1 VLLTISRAAAIAPAA
16 LLQAHQSAVTSLAL
30 HQINAD
36 TLLLASTSADP
47 QLQLWHCNHTSSSS
61 NASQQEQQQ
70 QQLQACFGPQAW
82 QLQPPVHVGSQIQ
95 HCVALTELPEDPG
108 WLVMA
113 TGGTECSIR
122 LFVRGPAAAA
132 ASEAVTA
139 DEASPQQ
146 QQQQQQQQQR
156 FVLQCHLK
164 GHENWVRA
172 VQFARVAEAAPGLP
186 GGQRVSLLLASAAQ
200 DRWVLVLVK
209 CNIIQ

>member
-1 VLLTISRAAAIAPAA
+1 LL

-30 HQINAD
+30 HQVDAA

-47 QLQLWHCNHTSSSS
+47 QLQLWHCNHTRSSSS
-61 NASQQEQQQ
+61 ANQQHH
-70 QQLQACFGPQAW
+70 LQACFGPQAW
-82 QLQPPVHVGSQIQ
+82 QLQRPVHVGSQIQ
-95 HCVALTELPEDPG
+95 HCVALAELPEDPE

-132 ASEAVTA
+132 SEAAAA
-139 DEASPQQ
+139 DEASS
-146 QQQQQQQQQR
+146 QQQQQQR
-156 FVLQCHLK
+156 FVLQCQLK

-172 VQFARVAEAAPGLP
+172 VQFERVAEAASDLP

-200 DRWVLVLVK
+200 DRWGLLR
-209 CNIIQ
+209 CI

>member
-1 VLLTISRAAAIAPAA
+1 MLLLLL

-30 HQINAD
+30 HQLDAN

-47 QLQLWHCNHTSSSS
+47 QLQLWHCSHSSSSS
-61 NASQQEQQQ
+61 NAHQQDLAEL
-70 QQLQACFGPQAW
+70 LQARFGPAAW

-95 HCVALTELPEDPG
+95 HCVALAELPEDPG

-122 LFVRGPAAAA
+122 LFVRGPTAAAA
-132 ASEAVTA
+132 GDASGA
-139 DEASPQQ
+139 DAGS
-146 QQQQQQQQQR
+146 QQQQQQR
-156 FVLQCHLK
+156 FVLQCQLK

-200 DRWVLVLVK
+200 DRY
-209 CNIIQ
+209 NG